1 MSSFL
6 GTQSLGACGSLSGRR
21 LCGQAQTPR
30 VQHNCCTPVRAGA
43 FGPGKKWESY
53 DLNKNGKPVRIPM
66 HVKTGD
72 TVVVIAGRDK
82 GKVGEVS
89 KVLTKQ
95 GKIVVEGVN
104 VKAKTVQPKPGTE
117 ERGQI
122 VQTETPVHHSNVM
135 HWSKEQKVRSR
146 IRQQETEGGKKVR
159 VLVKTGEVID
169 K

>member
-1 MSSFL
+1 
-6 GTQSLGACGSLSGRR
+6 
-21 LCGQAQTPR
+21 
-30 VQHNCCTPVRAGA
+30 
-43 FGPGKKWESY
+43 
-53 DLNKNGKPVRIPM
+53 M

-72 TVVVIAGRDK
+72 TVVVITGKDK

-117 ERGQI
+117 EKGQI

-146 IRQQETEGGKKVR
+146 IRQQVSEGGKKVR
-159 VLVKTGEVID
+159 VLVKTGEVLD